1 MRNLDVAL
9 KNLNIF
15 PSLPSKNEASSFW
28 MGEHCYTR
36 STLIYVLEGAFVLN
50 IGEQNYIVRKHQMAL
65 LPANQMHTY
74 WKIPHTAL
82 SILDFP
88 IKAECHGEELFSFFG
103 LADSHHVVNIPP
115 ELVQHCFQQIRVS
128 EYDAD
133 NVTRRLN
140 LCLQAGQL
148 CLLYVQARLSED
160 KAKHD
165 FSDIIAYMRQHLSKD
180 ISLDEL
186 ADIFHFEPTY
196 FSKKFKKQMG
206 ISPMKYFAQMRAKH
220 AANLLR
226 TTKMTANEVAAATGF
241 DDIYYFK
248 TFFARHM
255 GVRPEQY
262 KDILVRPTELRYSE
276 E

>member
-15 PSLPSKNEASSFW
+15 PSLPRKNETSSFW
-28 MGEHCYTR
+28 MGEHCYGD

-50 IGEQNYIVRKHQMAL
+50 IGEHTYIVQKHQMAL

-82 SILDFP
+82 SILHFP
-88 IKAECHGEELFSFFG
+88 LLAECHGEELFSFFG
-103 LADSHHVVNIPP
+103 LTDSQHVVNMPP
-115 ELVQHCFQQIRVS
+115 EPVQSCFQQMRNS

-140 LCLQAGQL
+140 LCLQTGQL
-148 CLLYVQARLSED
+148 CLLYVQARLSKD

-165 FSDIIAYMRQHLSKD
+165 FADVIAYMQQHLTED
-180 ISLDEL
+180 VSLDTL
-186 ADIFHFEPTY
+186 ARLFHFEPTY
-196 FSKKFKKQMG
+196 FVKKFKKQMG
-206 ISPMKYFAQMRAKH
+206 VSPMKYFAQMRAKH

-226 TTKMTANEVAAATGF
+226 TTEMSVNAVAAAVGF
-241 DDIYYFK
+241 DDVYYFR
-248 TFFARHM
+248 TFFTRHM
-255 GVRPEQY
+255 GVRPERY
-262 KDILVRPTELRYSE
+262 KDILKRPAELRFSE
-276 E
+276 L